1 MPSELHRYQEKLKH
15 DLTLEGAKNLI
26 LISRKWRGRTGVIS
40 RLIPELKKL
49 PVRAEGF
56 YTEDI
61 FENRKRVGYLT
72 KTLQGESRILAK
84 SGLPSELCVDRFG
97 VDLQTVEALVVPAI
111 ETALRSADLLIMGQI
126 GKMEIASPRFRD
138 ITGRALDSPLKIIAT
153 VPNYP
158 LKFLNEIRNRPDVL
172 LVEITKENEEFWP
185 EAILK
190 GFVPCLSGSA
200 TDGA

>member
-1 MPSELHRYQEKLKH
+1 MPPEPHRYQEKLKH

-26 LISRKWRGRTGVIS
+26 LISRKWRNRTGVIS
-40 RLIPELKKL
+40 RLIPELKKS

-97 VDLQTVEALVVPAI
+97 VDLQTVETLVVPAI

-138 ITGRALDSPLKIIAT
+138 ITRQALNSPLKIIAT

-172 LVEITKENEEFWP
+172 LVEITKENENYWP

-190 GFVPCLSGSA
+190 GFVPLQKSKRLS
-200 TDGA
+200 

>member
-26 LISRKWRGRTGVIS
+26 LISRTWRGRTGVVS
-40 RLIPELKKL
+40 RLIPELTKS
-49 PVRAEGF
+49 PVRAAGF

-61 FENRKRVGYLT
+61 CENRKRVGYLT
-72 KTLQGESRILAK
+72 KTLEGQSRILAK

-97 VDLQTVEALVVPAI
+97 VDLRTVETLVVPAI

-138 ITGRALDSPLKIIAT
+138 ITRQALNSPLKIIAT

-158 LKFLNEIRNRPDVL
+158 LNFLNEIRNRPDVL

-185 EAILK
+185 RAILK
-190 GFVPCLSGSA
+190 GFVPWLSGC
-200 TDGA
+200 

>member
-1 MPSELHRYQEKLKH
+1 MPPESHRYQEKLKH

-26 LISRKWRGRTGVIS
+26 LISRKWRERTGVIS
-40 RLIPELKKL
+40 RLIPELKKS

-97 VDLQTVEALVVPAI
+97 VDLQTVETLVVPAI

-138 ITGRALDSPLKIIAT
+138 ITRQALNSPLKIIAT

-172 LVEITKENEEFWP
+172 LVEITKENENYWP

-190 GFVPCLSGSA
+190 GFVPLQKSKRLS
-200 TDGA
+200 